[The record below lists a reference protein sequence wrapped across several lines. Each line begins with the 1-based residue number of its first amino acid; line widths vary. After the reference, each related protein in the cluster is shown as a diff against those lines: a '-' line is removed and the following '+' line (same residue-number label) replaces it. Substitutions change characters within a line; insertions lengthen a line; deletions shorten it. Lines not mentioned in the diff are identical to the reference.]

1 MSSAR
6 NRTRQM
12 VLTALAAALAAVVS
26 PWSIAIGPISLTL
39 GVFAAFFAG
48 ALLTPGWAFAAQ
60 LVYLALGCLGLPVF
74 SGFVSGPQAL
84 LGPTGGY
91 LLAFP
96 LMALILSL
104 FCRLSGSW
112 PVRLAGIAVSLVV
125 CYALG
130 TAWFMHLS
138 GNALKTSLA
147 WCVLPFIIPD
157 FCKGVAALALVHQL
171 ERRL

>member
-6 NRTRQM
+6 TRTRQM
-12 VLTALAAALAAVVS
+12 VLTALAAALAAVIS

-60 LVYLALGCLGLPVF
+60 LVYLALGCMGLPVF

-91 LLAFP
+91 LAAFP

-104 FCRLSGSW
+104 FCRLSPRL
-112 PVRLAGIAVSLVV
+112 PVRLAGVVLALAV
-125 CYALG
+125 CYVLG
-130 TAWFMHLS
+130 TAWFIHLS
-138 GNALKTSLA
+138 GNDLKTSLA
-147 WCVLPFIIPD
+147 WCVIPFIIPD
-157 FCKGVAALALVHQL
+157 FCKGLAALALVHQL
-171 ERRL
+171 ERRM